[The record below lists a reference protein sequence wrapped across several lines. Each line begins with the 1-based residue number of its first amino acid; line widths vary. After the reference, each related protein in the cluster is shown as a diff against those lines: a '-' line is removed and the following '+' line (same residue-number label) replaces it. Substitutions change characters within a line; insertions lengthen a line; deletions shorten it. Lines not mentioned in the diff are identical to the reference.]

1 MRSLHLGLK
10 SIRYHWKRSVLIG
23 AVFLILMMLL
33 ELTVSLYQNVGTAS
47 KRLESDIGADLNL
60 RKAEAVPFS
69 YYSGNYFKLAD
80 AEDMLEID
88 GIESLEYMTL
98 SNVSGV
104 TVEGV
109 FEEYRSMSQQAKEG
123 RGEDYWGE
131 YYDAEGLGEAR
142 TAGNITLVGVE
153 NLEDA
158 WEFEKWKD
166 QVVEGTG
173 FSKADADRP
182 VAVVSERFMRWNLLE
197 VGQEITLGDPLDA
210 SREITL
216 QVIGVHSGNMESELV
231 AHSPMNFIYIPAKQ
245 GLLFSDGMVMEVKYH
260 TTDPGNTKMLKQELE
275 TRMRQVTGEDF
286 QATEEKLTYLMALSP
301 LNTVRKVC
309 LWMLGTIFTVSLF
322 LLILLTG
329 HQLLGR
335 RTEIGLWIAMGE
347 RKRRVI
353 SQMAW
358 ELLLPALAGIAGSG
372 LLTGIFEKSIGN
384 AMTAYF
390 PFFQGLFF
398 QADMGVLLGGVLAS
412 AVLLPGIVLMTVCF
426 MTRNNPKELL

>member
-10 SIRYHWKRSVLIG
+10 SIRYHWKRSALIG
-23 AVFLILMMLL
+23 AVFLILMILL
-33 ELTVSLYQNVGTAS
+33 QLTVSLHQNVGTAS
-47 KRLESDIGADLNL
+47 ERLESDIGADLNL

-69 YYSGNYFKLAD
+69 YYSGNYFKLGD
-80 AEDMLEID
+80 AEAMLEID

-173 FSKADADRP
+173 FSKADADRAI
-182 VAVVSERFMRWNLLE
+182 AVVSERFMHWNFLK
-197 VGQEITLGDPLDA
+197 VGQEITLRDPLDA

-216 QVIGVHSGNMESELV
+216 QVVGVHSSNMESSLV
-231 AHSPMNFIYIPAKQ
+231 AHSSMNFIYIPAKQ

-260 TTDPGNTKMLKQELE
+260 TTDPGNTAMLKQELE
-275 TRMRQVTGEDF
+275 TKMRQATGEDF
-286 QATEEKLTYLMALSP
+286 RVTEEKLTYLMALSP

-309 LWMLGTIFTVSLF
+309 LWMLGTIVAVSVF

-347 RKRRVI
+347 QKKRVI
-353 SQMAW
+353 SQMTW
-358 ELLLPALAGIAGSG
+358 ELILPALTGIAGSG
-372 LLTGIFEKSIGN
+372 LLTGIFEKSIGD

-390 PFFQGLFF
+390 PFFQGLSF
-398 QADMGVLLGGVLAS
+398 QADMRVLLGGVLAS
-412 AVLLPGIVLMTVCF
+412 AVLLPGIVLLIVSF